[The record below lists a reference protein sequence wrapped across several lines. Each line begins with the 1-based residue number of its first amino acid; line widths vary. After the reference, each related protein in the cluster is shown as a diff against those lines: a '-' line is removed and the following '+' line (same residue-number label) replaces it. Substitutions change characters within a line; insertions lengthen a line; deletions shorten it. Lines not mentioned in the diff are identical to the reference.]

1 VALEAG
7 MKGKNSRP
15 RSITRPAKE
24 FRQALPEPRRPAY
37 PGRGT
42 LEMLS
47 VGGTH
52 GMKPCTPLKGERK
65 KRYGCRYRKKA
76 SKIVIQAK
84 EVALARLIY
93 IMGPSGSGKDSLMA
107 EARLRLPA
115 EAPVVFAHRYI
126 TRPADAGG
134 ENHVALSR
142 DEFELRL
149 SRGLFAL
156 SWESHGFAYG
166 IGREID
172 IWMEAGLSVVVNGSR
187 EALSRFAVAYPELL
201 PVLVD
206 VPEEILRQ
214 RLGARG
220 REDAGEI
227 KARLARAHMAVT
239 ETPALVRF
247 DNSGPLAERGQA
259 LAELILETALEGR
272 TA

>member
-1 VALEAG
+1 
-7 MKGKNSRP
+7 MP
-15 RSITRPAKE
+15 
-24 FRQALPEPRRPAY
+24 
-37 PGRGT
+37 
-42 LEMLS
+42 
-47 VGGTH
+47 
-52 GMKPCTPLKGERK
+52 
-65 KRYGCRYRKKA
+65 
-76 SKIVIQAK
+76 
-84 EVALARLIY
+84 RLIY

-107 EARLRLPA
+107 EARLRLSA
-115 EAPVVFAHRYI
+115 YAPVVFAHRYI

-142 DEFELRL
+142 TEFQLRL

-172 IWMEAGLSVVVNGSR
+172 LWLEAGLSVVVNGSR
-187 EALSRFAVAYPELL
+187 EALSRVVMAYPEMLS
-201 PVLVD
+201 VLVE

-227 KARLARAHMAVT
+227 QARLARARMTVA
-239 ETPALVRF
+239 ETPGLVRF

-259 LAELILETALEGR
+259 LAGLILETALEGR
-272 TA
+272 TS